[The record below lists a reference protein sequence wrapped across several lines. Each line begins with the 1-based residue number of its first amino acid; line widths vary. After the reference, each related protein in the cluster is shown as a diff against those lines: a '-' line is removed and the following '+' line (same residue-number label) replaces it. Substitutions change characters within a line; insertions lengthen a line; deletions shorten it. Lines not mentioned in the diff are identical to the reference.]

1 MGHLPSSPIR
11 SVSAAEWITAWTD
24 PCLFP
29 PPPFIFL
36 ALTFI
41 EAFQRNTP
49 QAIHF
54 LKWSYSEKACGV
66 GVRMCGIY
74 KWAKQSFIFPQIFFF
89 YLFESLYSSVFS
101 RFFSLFLSP
110 SLHTSSPCPP
120 PSQGCCSPFWMST
133 PTWCVRTVARL
144 DVKKASTDSSKRG
157 SPPAPR
163 PTMRSP
169 AGTPRRCFRC
179 RTLFEQERAA
189 AQPASIITTHRGS
202 RLKKKSPQCAV
213 NTYSL

>member
-89 YLFESLYSSVFS
+89 FTCSSLFTPPFSVV
-101 RFFSLFLSP
+101 FSLFFSPLLFIPPPPVLPLLRDAVHPFEWVLQPGVYEPSHGSMWRKPLRIHPREGVLPHPSRRWGAQRGFRGAAFDTGP
-110 SLHTSSPCPP
+110 SLSRRELQLSLP
-120 PSQGCCSPFWMST
+120 PSS
-133 PTWCVRTVARL
+133 L
-144 DVKKASTDSSKRG
+144 HIE
-157 SPPAPR
+157 AP
-163 PTMRSP
+163 
-169 AGTPRRCFRC
+169 G
-179 RTLFEQERAA
+179 
-189 AQPASIITTHRGS
+189 
-202 RLKKKSPQCAV
+202 
-213 NTYSL
+213 

>member
-49 QAIHF
+49 LAIHF

-74 KWAKQSFIFPQIFFF
+74 KWAKQSFIFPQIYFF
-89 YLFESLYSSVFS
+89 YLFKSLYSGVFS
-101 RFFSLFLSP
+101 SFSSLFLSLLRDAVQP
-110 SLHTSSPCPP
+110 FESVLQPGVYDPSHGSMWRKPLQIHPREGLLPHPSQRWAAQREFQGAAFDAGLSLSRRELQLSLPPSSLHIE
-120 PSQGCCSPFWMST
+120 
-133 PTWCVRTVARL
+133 
-144 DVKKASTDSSKRG
+144 
-157 SPPAPR
+157 AP
-163 PTMRSP
+163 
-169 AGTPRRCFRC
+169 G
-179 RTLFEQERAA
+179 
-189 AQPASIITTHRGS
+189 
-202 RLKKKSPQCAV
+202 
-213 NTYSL
+213 